1 MDNAGRYRLTLVL
14 DDRRV
19 MDGWWGREATGR
31 KKFAMTVGDYGRD
44 GARITLVDTET
55 DEELAA
61 WPKPAASSTP

>member
-1 MDNAGRYRLTLVL
+1 MDDAGRYRLTLVL

-31 KKFAMTVGDYGRD
+31 KKFAATVGDYGRD

-61 WPKPAASSTP
+61 WPKPATSSTP